1 MNNDNKSSH
10 HQVLPIPSF
19 KTLCVCAESLQ
30 SCLTLCYPVDCN
42 PPDSSVH
49 GLLQA
54 RITGIGFHALFQG
67 VVPIQGLNLCLS
79 YLLHCQEY
87 SLPLVPPGKPSSC
100 SVALNNSFLPL
111 PLWVSSLIPS
121 LLGFP
126 GGLIFCFV
134 GLPWQPISSLARKHW
149 VLWFETCKK
158 NIKHH
163 CGHCSLPYPVYPY
176 AAWCYF
182 FELGWSKGWFEFFVT
197 SYSIEKPE
205 WRWTFWPLQ

>member
-10 HQVLPIPSF
+10 HQVLPVPSF
-19 KTLCVCAESLQ
+19 KTLCVRAESLQ
-30 SCLTLCYPVDCN
+30 SCLTLCYPVDGS

-67 VVPIQGLNLCLS
+67 VVPIQGLNPSLS
-79 YLLHCQEY
+79 CLLHCQEY
-87 SLPLVPPGKPSSC
+87 SLPLVPTGKPSSC

-111 PLWVSSLIPS
+111 PLWVPSLIPS

-134 GLPWQPISSLARKHW
+134 GLPWQPISSLARNH
-149 VLWFETCKK
+149 
-158 NIKHH
+158 
-163 CGHCSLPYPVYPY
+163 
-176 AAWCYF
+176 
-182 FELGWSKGWFEFFVT
+182 
-197 SYSIEKPE
+197 
-205 WRWTFWPLQ
+205 